1 VGQDRL
7 LINLSWNAVIKKEK
21 ENVVD
26 NIGRIS
32 GLVVTGFRQSRGWE
46 SHSHPVGSSSDRVDI
61 QRGHWASFSLGQA
74 LVQHRCRGTN
84 VMSDQVVVLKTFNNE
99 IEAGMAQQVLQE
111 AGMQAFVFK
120 DDAGGMEPQL
130 QQTNGV
136 RLVVSRVD
144 ARRAHKL
151 LKT

>member
-1 VGQDRL
+1 MT
-7 LINLSWNAVIKKEK
+7 KK
-21 ENVVD
+21 
-26 NIGRIS
+26 IS
-32 GLVVTGFRQSRGWE
+32 QGTK
-46 SHSHPVGSSSDRVDI
+46 DY
-61 QRGHWASFSLGQA
+61 
-74 LVQHRCRGTN
+74 RGTN
-84 VMSDQVVVLKTFNNE
+84 LMSDEVVVLKTFNNE

-111 AGMQAFVFK
+111 AGLTAFVFK

-136 RLVVSRVD
+136 RLVVNLVD